1 MLFRNRSEAGR
12 RLAAELR
19 DLVDGDLVVLAL
31 PRGGVPV
38 GFEVARALNVPLDVL
53 VVRKLGTPGQEEL
66 AMGAIAPGGVQV
78 LNWEVVDACAIS
90 PQQIDAVAARE
101 ARELE
106 RREQRYR
113 GNRER
118 VELRGRTVILVDD
131 GLATGSTM
139 RAAIAAVRQQKPKK
153 VVAAVPVAA
162 RSTCVELQEEADE
175 MVCLYTPLQFHAVGQ
190 WYQDFSQTT
199 DEEVRELLERACERV
214 QRPAA

>member
-1 MLFRNRSEAGR
+1 MLFRDRHEAGQ
-12 RLAAELR
+12 RLAAPLR
-19 DLVDGDLVVLAL
+19 DLADGNSVVLAL

-38 GFEVARALNVPLDVL
+38 GFEVARALNIPLDVF

-66 AMGAIAPGGVQV
+66 AMGAIGPGGVQV
-78 LNWEVVDACAIS
+78 LNWDVVDACDIS

-113 GNRER
+113 GNREQ

-139 RAAIAAVRQQKPKK
+139 RAAIAAVRRQKPKK
-153 VVAAVPVAA
+153 VVVAVPVAA
-162 RSTCVELQEEADE
+162 RSTCAEMQEEADG
-175 MVCLYTPLQFHAVGQ
+175 MVCLYTPLQFQAVGQ

-199 DEEVRELLERACERV
+199 DEEVRELLERACERA

>member
-1 MLFRNRSEAGR
+1 MLFRDRHEAGQ
-12 RLAAELR
+12 RLASQLR
-19 DLVDGDLVVLAL
+19 DLADRDSVVLAL

-38 GFEVARALNVPLDVL
+38 GFEVARALNISLDVL

-66 AMGAIAPGGVQV
+66 AMGAIGPGGVQV
-78 LNWEVVDACAIS
+78 LNWDVVDACAVS
-90 PQQIDAVAARE
+90 PQQIDAAAVRE

-113 GNRER
+113 GNREQ

-139 RAAIAAVRQQKPKK
+139 RAAIAAVRRQKPKK
-153 VVAAVPVAA
+153 VVVAVPVAA
-162 RSTCVELQEEADE
+162 RSTCAEIQEEADD

-190 WYQDFSQTT
+190 WYQDFSQTP
-199 DEEVRELLERACERV
+199 DEEVRELLERAGERA